1 MPHSCREKQKK
12 SLLREKLILICVF
25 SFALTATVDD
35 DYENIHTWIECKRDE
50 KCVKIFS
57 IYFFIS
63 VSIRDLKLFLIRLTF
78 FAHRVER
85 KNWKEKQKICFVMIQ
100 FIFLLAA
107 NYTQNATT
115 VTSQKEKMMCGNS
128 KQ

>member
-12 SLLREKLILICVF
+12 SLLREKLFLICVF
-25 SFALTATVDD
+25 SFALKATVDD
-35 DYENIHTWIECKRDE
+35 DYENIHTWIECKREE
-50 KCVKIFS
+50 KCVKIFR

-78 FAHRVER
+78 LHTESKGKTQK
-85 KNWKEKQKICFVMIQ
+85 KNKKICFVMIQ